1 MIVAIE
7 TIAVRSPAAATP
19 AMTDI
24 YDSENNTAGYTKTQ
38 KHNYSF
44 FFKERV
50 FSLKSLI
57 VLRLKGEKSEMENG
71 QNMNVAEKE
80 KE

>member
-24 YDSENNTAGYTKTQ
+24 YDSENNTAAYTKTQ

-44 FFKERV
+44 FF
-50 FSLKSLI
+50 F
-57 VLRLKGEKSEMENG
+57 
-71 QNMNVAEKE
+71 
-80 KE
+80 

>member
-1 MIVAIE
+1 MILKITQQVI
-7 TIAVRSPAAATP
+7 
-19 AMTDI
+19 
-24 YDSENNTAGYTKTQ
+24 Q
-38 KHNYSF
+38 KHKNITIVF

-71 QNMNVAEKE
+71 QNMDVAEKE